1 MDTLPP
7 LRALQVFDTLGR
19 CGGVVEAARRLG
31 VRPGAVSQQIKIL
44 EDSLGM
50 RLLAREG
57 KRLRLTAAGV
67 RYHETCAAAF
77 ESLRVAGAEIER
89 VRNRR
94 SLSISALP
102 SLLAKWLAP
111 RIYQWQIAHPGPDG
125 YPDGTPSAPSP
136 QGPHIDF
143 PISYRERL
151 RHT

>member
-94 SLSISALP
+94 SLSVSALP
-102 SLLAKWLAP
+102 SLLSKWLAP
-111 RIYQWQIAHPGPDG
+111 RIYEGQSAHPELDG
-125 YPDGTPSAPSP
+125 DLG
-136 QGPHIDF
+136 GPHPAPAPGGPGVNF
-143 PISYRERL
+143 PIT
-151 RHT
+151 HGGGHN

>member
-19 CGGVVEAARRLG
+19 CGGVVETARRLG
-31 VRPGAVSQQIKIL
+31 VSPGAVSQQIKIL

-50 RLLAREG
+50 RLLAKEG
-57 KRLRLTAAGV
+57 KRLRLTPAGV

-94 SLSISALP
+94 SLSVSALP
-102 SLLAKWLAP
+102 SLLSKWLAP
-111 RIYQWQIAHPGPDG
+111 RIYEWG
-125 YPDGTPSAPSP
+125 
-136 QGPHIDF
+136 
-143 PISYRERL
+143 ISYKF
-151 RHT
+151 